1 MKFSVLVSIY
11 FKENP
16 IFFRESLLSVYNK
29 QSLKPDEIV
38 LICDGV
44 LTDELNNQIIYLKSQ
59 IPVLKVFSY
68 KINKGLGYALNYGI
82 SKCSNELIFRM
93 DADDISRSDRFEKQV
108 FVFKNNPNLI
118 LIGSSICEFNHSL
131 EDLNQ
136 FRIPPTDGSEIYE
149 SRFKRN
155 PFNHMTV
162 GFKKSKIKSVGG
174 YKTMYNYEDYYL
186 WLRLLKVYD
195 FSCFYNS
202 EESLVYARIGTD
214 FFKRRSGLTLARNEY
229 LFQKT
234 LFLENIITLKIF
246 LKNIILRVPVRLL
259 PQKMIY
265 IMFSNFLRKK

>member
-16 IFFRESLLSVYNK
+16 VFFRESLLSVYNK
-29 QSLKPDEIV
+29 QSLKPNEIV

-44 LTDELNNQIIYLKSQ
+44 LTDELNNQIIYLKNQ

-118 LIGSSICEFNHSL
+118 LIGSSICEFNYSL

-259 PQKMIY
+259 PQKMIN
-265 IMFSNFLRKK
+265 MVFSNFLRKK